1 MEEKK
6 FVCECGRSFD
16 KIRGMTGHQKNCQT
30 HKDAIKQK
38 KEARRLPN
46 GMFKCENPDCGKEH
60 DGSFGSGRFCS
71 LHCRRHYNGITAAKT
86 AIKNGNKH
94 CPVNFKRQ
102 KAPFGTWR
110 CNICGIVFETRLLKN
125 IHNKQ
130 VHSDLKPGCLT
141 GHAWN
146 HGLTKETCTSIA
158 NAVSKISLGVRKAIA
173 EGRCTGR
180 GSTPEKEA
188 LRRQRMSIAA
198 LNRTVPSVC
207 KRTEPYIKK
216 DGTIVNLDSSYERTV
231 AKILD
236 EHNINW
242 IRPKPLDWYSKDG
255 VKHHYFPD
263 FYLTKYD
270 VYLDP
275 KNDYCFKVQAEKI
288 LYIKEH
294 YSNCIFMTKEQLTWE
309 FIKLILESQ
318 SSPVTTPHC

>member
-1 MEEKK
+1 M
-6 FVCECGRSFD
+6 
-16 KIRGMTGHQKNCQT
+16 
-30 HKDAIKQK
+30 
-38 KEARRLPN
+38 
-46 GMFKCENPDCGKEH
+46 
-60 DGSFGSGRFCS
+60 
-71 LHCRRHYNGITAAKT
+71 
-86 AIKNGNKH
+86 
-94 CPVNFKRQ
+94 
-102 KAPFGTWR
+102 
-110 CNICGIVFETRLLKN
+110 
-125 IHNKQ
+125 
-130 VHSDLKPGCLT
+130 KPGCLT

-180 GSTPEKEA
+180 GSTPEKEV

-198 LNRTVPSVC
+198 LNRTAPSVC
-207 KRTEPYIKK
+207 KRTEPYTKK

-294 YSNCIFMTKEQLTWE
+294 YSNCIFMTKE
-309 FIKLILESQ
+309 
-318 SSPVTTPHC
+318 